1 MLIRI
6 FYPKTA
12 GIRARDQR
20 FAGMSRTVF
29 KRSLDWCLRD
39 NTFSFDGKYYV
50 QIDGIAMGSPLAP
63 ILADIFM
70 NHVLENNILRS
81 TDNNNSFL
89 DIFAGTVNFP
99 QFKLK
104 LFVTYVDDTLVAF
117 ENKTD
122 ATKFL
127 RYLNSLHN
135 NLEFTMEQENNDV
148 IPFSDLLIIRDRI
161 NWRYRHSSIP

>member
-1 MLIRI
+1 MVKIMLIRI

-12 GIRARDQR
+12 GIRARNQH
-20 FAGMSRTVF
+20 FVGMSRTVF
-29 KRSLDWCLRD
+29 KRSLDWYLRD

-50 QIDGIAMGSPLAP
+50 QIDGIAMGTPMAH

-70 NHVLENNILRS
+70 NHILENNILHS

-89 DIFAGTVNFP
+89 DIIFAGTVNIP

-104 LFVTYVDDTLVAF
+104 LFVRYVDDTLVAF

-135 NLEFTMEQENNDV
+135 NLEFTIEQENNNV
-148 IPFSDLLIIRDRI
+148 IPFLDLLIIRDRI
-161 NWRYRHSSIP
+161 N